1 MGVFHVEKGARY
13 NLTAEEARKTCAEL
27 DVVIANE
34 EQVKLA
40 MDSGFEICRYGWT
53 GNNTVVIP
61 RLTPNKKCANNYEGL
76 YVQHLNLTTMWDVFC
91 YNASDQTE
99 KNCEQY
105 DFKNSSFVSHDPT
118 LEGAYTDSESSKVSP
133 THPGLDIGTT
143 YNDQWTALE
152 DVTTEP
158 EMSTEQSEHS
168 GDHSVPEDGGIKNKE
183 NGEDCCNDGEDLITV
198 ASGEKHKNREEG
210 SAPGTDP
217 SSHRNAGS
225 NNEFPDAHDGHHTD
239 DDGESVDP
247 IEELATGDN
256 SGSTQNKQKR
266 RAAIPDWLIV
276 CVSLVCL
283 GLIFSVCIAINARRI
298 CGQKKKLVINGNKG
312 SPEDGV
318 IMEQNGDTIKSQ
330 EMVQLVS
337 KEHTNEL
344 GDQDEPLNQEN
355 IRNEKHVDMKIGV

>member
-1 MGVFHVEKGARY
+1 
-13 NLTAEEARKTCAEL
+13 
-27 DVVIANE
+27 
-34 EQVKLA
+34 
-40 MDSGFEICRYGWT
+40 
-53 GNNTVVIP
+53 
-61 RLTPNKKCANNYEGL
+61 
-76 YVQHLNLTTMWDVFC
+76 
-91 YNASDQTE
+91 QTE

-225 NNEFPDAHDGHHTD
+225 NNE
-239 DDGESVDP
+239 
-247 IEELATGDN
+247 
-256 SGSTQNKQKR
+256 
-266 RAAIPDWLIV
+266 
-276 CVSLVCL
+276 CL
-283 GLIFSVCIAINARRI
+283 
-298 CGQKKKLVINGNKG
+298 
-312 SPEDGV
+312 
-318 IMEQNGDTIKSQ
+318 
-330 EMVQLVS
+330 
-337 KEHTNEL
+337 
-344 GDQDEPLNQEN
+344 
-355 IRNEKHVDMKIGV
+355 